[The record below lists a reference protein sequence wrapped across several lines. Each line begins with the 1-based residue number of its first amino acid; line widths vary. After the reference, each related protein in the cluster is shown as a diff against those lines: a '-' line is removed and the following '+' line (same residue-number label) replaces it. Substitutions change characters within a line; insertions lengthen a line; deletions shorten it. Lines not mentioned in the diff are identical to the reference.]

1 METTI
6 HGALLAMLA
15 GCIFSDVKWRRIPNF
30 LCLGI
35 LLAGIAEVMLDTP
48 EVMFGRILISVAL
61 FVGGL
66 ALHQKQ
72 ILGGGD
78 IKLLAA
84 LSIFLAPME
93 LRLFLLLTLIAGG
106 FVGLFYMGIGFLR
119 RLKDKDAPLVSNV
132 PYALAIVVGFIFIR
146 PMFLG
151 EFIPRIPHHF

>member
-35 LLAGIAEVMLDTP
+35 ALLGLAETALDTP
-48 EVMFGRILISVAL
+48 GATFGRLLISGAL

-66 ALHQKQ
+66 ALHQKK

-84 LSIFLAPME
+84 LSIFLAPIE
-93 LRLFLLLTLIAGG
+93 LRLFILLTLIAGG
-106 FVGLFYMGIGFLR
+106 FVGLFYMGLGWLR
-119 RLKDKDAPLVSNV
+119 RLRDKDAPLVSNV

-151 EFIPRIPHHF
+151 EFIPRIGH